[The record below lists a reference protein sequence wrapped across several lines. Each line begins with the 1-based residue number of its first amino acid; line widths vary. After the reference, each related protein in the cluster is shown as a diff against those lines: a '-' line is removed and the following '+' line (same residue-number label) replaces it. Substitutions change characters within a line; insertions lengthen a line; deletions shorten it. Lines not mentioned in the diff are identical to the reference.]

1 MLRFGRV
8 FNKISHLTRSSD
20 KQAWVVYNAQ
30 RNYTNSENY
39 ASIGWNIIDKKF
51 VSDFGIEA
59 TLLEHDR
66 TKSHYLHMGCPDANK
81 AFSINLRT
89 TPKDS
94 TGVAHI
100 LEHTTLCG
108 SHKYPVRDPFMKMLN
123 RSLATFMNAMT
134 GPDYT
139 LYPFSTCNEQDF
151 YNLLSVYMD
160 SVFKPLLREH
170 DFLQE
175 GWRLEHEETTNR
187 ESPLVVKGVVFNE
200 MKGAYANAQSMFGQK
215 LQNNLY
221 SSNTYQYSSGGF
233 PLHIPGLTWEAL
245 KTFHADHYHPS
256 NARFLSYGD
265 MDLEKL
271 LRFINDEYLSK
282 FNKISVDT
290 EVTSEPRW
298 TSPKREHVDCA
309 VDPMNP
315 DKNKQSTV
323 AVSLMMSDITDI
335 KTSLALQILS
345 ELLVGGPS
353 SPLYQSLI
361 VSGLGSNFGPGTGFD
376 EHYKDTNFTISLQN
390 VDKNDVEKILTVI
403 EETIEKSIVDGF
415 AQERID
421 AVLHSYELAL
431 KHKSANFGVNLI
443 MSLTPF
449 WNHANNPIDYLEVSN
464 ALDWFKQNLL
474 ENKTFL
480 QDMMKQYLSGNPHK
494 LVQTMS
500 PTDDF
505 EAKEQKMFDNLQN
518 TVTNLSEE
526 EKDKWYH
533 KSLELQK
540 MQFEKEDFSCLPS
553 LHVSDIKSEYDPTV
567 METRLM
573 AGVPVISTLQPT
585 NDVSYFRAMID
596 TSQLSEDLKVYLP
609 VFSMVLTKLGAGHLG
624 YAALDTEID
633 LRTGGLSAGCNVAMC
648 PENVSSHMEYLLLSS
663 HCLDRNIEHMYY
675 LWRMIFTELHLDN
688 KDRIAQLLKM
698 AAAEAVNGVAH
709 AGHRYA
715 MTAAASGLSPA
726 AARQEQ
732 YSGMSQVQLLSKLS
746 SNDVSDLTT
755 KLQTIAEAL
764 LNKNRMKCA
773 LHSTNNQILDKTETF
788 LSQLPGEFNS
798 QSWLTSSGNFQAKKR
813 RQHYVSPFPIN
824 FTSQSISTVHY
835 THPDYP
841 ALRVTAALMG
851 TKFLHPEIRE
861 KGGAYGGGAS
871 ASDGAFTYY
880 SYRDP
885 KNLETFTVYSKSVD
899 WALADNFDQADVNEA
914 ILRVFQSVDSPVTP
928 NSRGTREFLS
938 GVSDQTFAEHRM
950 ALKGVKVQ
958 DVKRVVNEYL
968 MDPPLHG
975 MTMIGGVHPGLDDL
989 GWEVHNS

>member
-1 MLRFGRV
+1 MLRFGKV
-8 FNKISHLTRSSD
+8 FNKFTHLTRPCD
-20 KQAWVVYNAQ
+20 KQAWLLGHSK
-30 RNYTNSENY
+30 RNYTNTENY
-39 ASIGWNIIDKKF
+39 ASIGWNIVDKRT
-51 VSDFGIEA
+51 VSDFGIDA
-59 TLLEHDR
+59 TLLEHEK
-66 TKSHYLHMGCPDANK
+66 TKSQYLHMGCKDDNK

-89 TPKDS
+89 TPQDS

-123 RSLATFMNAMT
+123 RSLSTFMNAMT

-175 GWRLEHEETTNR
+175 GWRIEHEETTDR

-200 MKGAYANAQSMFGQK
+200 MKGAYANAQSLFGQK

-221 SSNTYQYSSGGF
+221 PSNTYQYSSGGF

-265 MDLEKL
+265 LDLEKL
-271 LRFINDEYLSK
+271 LKFINDEYLTK
-282 FNKISVDT
+282 FDLNNADT
-290 EVTSEPRW
+290 KVSSEPRW
-298 TSPKREHVDCA
+298 ATPKREHVDCA
-309 VDPMNP
+309 IDPMNP

-323 AVSLMMSDITDI
+323 AVSLMMTDITDI
-335 KTSLALQILS
+335 KTSLALQILA

-353 SPLYQSLI
+353 SPFYQSLI

-376 EHYKDTNFTISLQN
+376 AHYKDTNFTISLQN
-390 VDKNDVEKILTVI
+390 VDKNDIENILKVI
-403 EETIEKSIVDGF
+403 EATIDKSIADGF

-431 KHKSANFGVNLI
+431 KHRSANFGVNLI

-449 WNHANNPIDYLEVSN
+449 WNHAKNPIDYLEVSS
-464 ALDWFKQNLL
+464 ALEWFKQRLS
-474 ENKTFL
+474 EDKTFL
-480 QDMMKQYLSGNPHK
+480 QDLIKKHLRENPHK

-500 PTDDF
+500 PTEDF
-505 EAKEQKMFDNLQN
+505 EAKEQKMFDNLQ
-518 TVTNLSEE
+518 TSVTDLSEE
-526 EKDKWYH
+526 EKTVCYQ
-533 KSLELQK
+533 KSIELQK
-540 MQFEKEDFSCLPS
+540 MQFEKEDVTCLPS
-553 LHVSDIKSEYDPTV
+553 LQVSDIKSEYVPVV
-567 METRLM
+567 MDKSVM
-573 AGVPVISTLQPT
+573 GGVPVLSILQPT
-585 NDVSYFRAMID
+585 NDVSYFRAKID

-609 VFSMVLTKLGAGHLG
+609 VFSMVLTQLGAGHLD
-624 YAALDTEID
+624 YAALDTEIE
-633 LRTGGLSAGCNVAMC
+633 LRTGGLSAACNVAIS
-648 PENVSSHMEYLLLSS
+648 PNGVSSHTESMVLGS
-663 HCLDRNIEHMYY
+663 HCLDRNIDHMFD
-675 LWRMIFTELHLDN
+675 LWRLIFTELHLDN
-688 KDRIAQLLKM
+688 KERITQLIKE
-698 AAAEAVNGVAH
+698 AAAEAINGVAQ

-715 MTAAASGLSPA
+715 MTSAASGLTAA
-726 AARQEQ
+726 AARNEQ

-746 SNDVSDLTT
+746 TSDVGDLVT
-755 KLQTIAEAL
+755 KLQTIAATL
-764 LNKNRMKCA
+764 LNKNRMECA
-773 LHSTNNQILDKTETF
+773 LHSTNNLILDKTESF
-788 LSQLPGEFNS
+788 LSKLPGEFS
-798 QSWLTSSGNFQAKKR
+798 EQSWLTSPNDFQAKNR

-824 FTSQSISTVHY
+824 FTSQSISTVNY
-835 THPDYP
+835 THADYP

-871 ASDGAFTYY
+871 ASDGVFTFY

-885 KNLETFTVYSKSVD
+885 KNLETFTVYSKAVD
-899 WALADNFDQADVNEA
+899 WAMEDNFDQADINEA
-914 ILRVFQSVDSPVTP
+914 ILRIFQSVDAPVTP
-928 NSRGTREFLS
+928 SSRGTREFLS
-938 GVSDQTFAEHRM
+938 GVSDQAFAEHRI
-950 ALKGVKVQ
+950 ALKNVGVQ
-958 DVKRVVNEYL
+958 DVKRVVEKYL

-975 MTMIGGVHPGLDDL
+975 MTMIGGLHPGLEDL